1 MNNRELNIA
10 LGKLFNGIEL
20 DTHKVELGIVQDL
33 DKDFKELKDIMH
45 EAEGLSK
52 KISRLKGRGR
62 TLSKKIIDDAPK
74 AQDKFKELGVEK
86 EGMYLGLYIGFAKN
100 ALQTIKDNFPF

>member
-1 MNNRELNIA
+1 MKYFKNLEEQKEIL
-10 LGKLFNGIEL
+10 KLKSEKI
-20 DTHKVELGIVQDL
+20 ELGIVQDL
-33 DKDFKELKDIMH
+33 DKDFKELKDIMQ

-62 TLSKKIIDDAPK
+62 TLSKKIIDNAPK
-74 AQDKFKELGVEK
+74 AQDKFKELGIEK
-86 EGMYLGLYIGFAKN
+86 EGQYLGLYKGFAKN